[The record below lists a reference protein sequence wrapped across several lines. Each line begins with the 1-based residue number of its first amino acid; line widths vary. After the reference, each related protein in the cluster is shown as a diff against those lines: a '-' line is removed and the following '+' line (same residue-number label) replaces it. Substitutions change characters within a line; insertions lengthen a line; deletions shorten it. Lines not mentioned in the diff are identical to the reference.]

1 MGIFDFFS
9 KKSKEKLDKALSPT
23 KTSFW
28 TNFNKTIL
36 GKTTVD
42 DETLNGLEELLL
54 TADVGIDATLKIIN
68 RLEERVAHDK
78 YLHVSELES
87 ILRKE
92 IESLIYIPNQAE
104 QNTTSPHII
113 LVVGINGVGKTTTI
127 GKLAA
132 LYKQAGK
139 RVILGAGDT
148 FRAAAIEQL
157 KMWGER
163 VGVPVVAHD
172 MHTDP
177 SAVAYETVQKAIQ
190 SQADVAIIDTAGR
203 LHTKVNLMNELS
215 KIRRTIEKLIPSA
228 PHEVFLVLDAT
239 TGQNAFVQTQAFT
252 EATAVNG
259 LVITKLDGTAK
270 GGVVIG
276 IIEQFHIPVKY
287 IGVGEQIDDL
297 QVFDE
302 KNFIETLFKQ

>member
-28 TNFNKTIL
+28 TNLNKTL
-36 GKTTVD
+36 VGKSTVD
-42 DETLNGLEELLL
+42 DETLDILEELLL
-54 TADVGIDATLKIIN
+54 TADVGIDTTVKIID
-68 RLEERVAHDK
+68 RLEARVARDK

-87 ILRKE
+87 ILREE
-92 IESLIYIPNQAE
+92 IESLITIPNQTE

-139 RVILGAGDT
+139 QVILGAADT

-190 SQADVAIIDTAGR
+190 EQVDVAIIDTAGR

-239 TGQNAFVQTQAFT
+239 TGQNAFVQTKAFT
-252 EATAVNG
+252 EATTVNG
-259 LVITKLDGTAK
+259 LVVTKLDGTAK

-276 IIEQFHIPVKY
+276 IIDQFHIPVKY

-297 QVFDE
+297 QLFDE
-302 KNFIETLFKQ
+302 KSFVETLFKQ

>member
-1 MGIFDFFS
+1 MGIFNFFS
-9 KKSKEKLDKALSPT
+9 KKSKEKLDKALTPT

-28 TNFNKTIL
+28 NNFNKVL
-36 GKTTVD
+36 VGKSTVD
-42 DETLNGLEELLL
+42 DEILDRLEELLL
-54 TADVGIDATLKIIN
+54 TADIGIDTTLKIIDL
-68 RLEERVAHDK
+68 LEMRVARDK
-78 YLHVSELES
+78 YLNVAELES
-87 ILRKE
+87 ILREE
-92 IESLIYIPNQAE
+92 IESLITILNQAE
-104 QNTTSPHII
+104 QNTALPHII
-113 LVVGINGVGKTTTI
+113 LIVGINGVGKTTTI

-139 RVILGAGDT
+139 KVILGAADT

-163 VGVPVVAHD
+163 VGVPVVAHS

-177 SAVAYETVQKAIQ
+177 SAVAYDTVQKAIQ
-190 SQADVAIIDTAGR
+190 EQADVAIIDTAGR

-215 KIRRTIEKLIPSA
+215 KIRRTIEKLMPAA
-228 PHEVFLVLDAT
+228 PHEILLVLDAT
-239 TGQNAFVQTQAFT
+239 TGQNAFIQTKAFT

-259 LVITKLDGTAK
+259 LVVTKLDGTAK

-276 IIEQFHIPVKY
+276 IIDQFHVPVKY

-297 QVFDE
+297 QLFDE
-302 KNFIETLFKQ
+302 KEFVETLFKQ